1 MLIVTISHSATI
13 KDISKS
19 LTSSNAIH
27 HQELQKQL
35 NRLRIQPT
43 SVIHHCQ
50 WQGTIHFLQIQANA
64 ELLTPQY
71 TTVTLHERAPSKS
84 KNLILHIL
92 FSSEQVKAF
101 NQHY

>member
-19 LTSSNAIH
+19 LTSSSAIH

-92 FSSEQVKAF
+92 SSSEQVKAF
-101 NQHY
+101 NQHH

>member
-19 LTSSNAIH
+19 LTSSNAIQ
-27 HQELQKQL
+27 HQKLQKQL

-50 WQGTIHFLQIQANA
+50 WQGPIHFLQIQTNA
-64 ELLTPQY
+64 ELFTPQY
-71 TTVTLHERAPSKS
+71 TTVIFH
-84 KNLILHIL
+84 
-92 FSSEQVKAF
+92 
-101 NQHY
+101 